1 MTKIPINPKT
11 IYNGPSRPFSLGVIA
26 EPPGRLLFVSGQA
39 ATDENGKVVG
49 KGDVKTQTR
58 RVLEKIK
65 NIIEAAG
72 GTVKDIVSVTV
83 FLTNMQD
90 YQAMNEVRREFFGGE
105 FPSSTAIGVTALVN
119 PDFLV
124 EINAVAMI
132 PG

>member
-1 MTKIPINPKT
+1 MAKTLVNPDIT
-11 IYNGPSRPFSLGVIA
+11 FQAQSRPFSLGVIA

-39 ATDENGKVVG
+39 ATDWNGQVVG
-49 KGDVKTQTR
+49 KGDVKAQTR

-65 NIIEAAG
+65 TIVGSAG

-90 YQAMNEVRREFFGGE
+90 YQAMNEVRRDFFGGE